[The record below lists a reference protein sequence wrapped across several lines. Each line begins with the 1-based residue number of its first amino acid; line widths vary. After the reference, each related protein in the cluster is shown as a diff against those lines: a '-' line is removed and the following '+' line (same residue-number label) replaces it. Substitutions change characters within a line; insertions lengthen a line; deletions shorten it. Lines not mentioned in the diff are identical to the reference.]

1 LFAGDEFWIGAGGS
15 RFDMVLAA
23 LGRTLVQHNKNTEAQ
38 AEADDEELDEDSA
51 EELFEEAS
59 LEKLG
64 RFLEEVQRTSAGT
77 RVAAAI
83 AGLPKKSKAAFAE
96 LLEE

>member
-1 LFAGDEFWIGAGGS
+1 MVFAS
-15 RFDMVLAA
+15 
-23 LGRTLVQHNKNTEAQ
+23 LGRALVQHNKNTEAN

-59 LEKLG
+59 LEKLA
-64 RFLEEVQRTSAGT
+64 RFLDEAQRSSAAA

-96 LLEE
+96 LVAE